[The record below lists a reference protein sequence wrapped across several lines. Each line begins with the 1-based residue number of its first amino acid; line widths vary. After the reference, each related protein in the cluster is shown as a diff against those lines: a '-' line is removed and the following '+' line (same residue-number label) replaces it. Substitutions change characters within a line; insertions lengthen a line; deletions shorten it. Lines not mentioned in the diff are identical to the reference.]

1 MKTIRIAIAVLLVLA
16 VAALAGVGRPEAAE
30 SASDDPRAGITVTG
44 SGESRRIPDR
54 AQIMFGVQTHGATA
68 DATQTAH
75 AAEVKRLIAALKAA
89 GVAAKDLKTEHF
101 DVSPR
106 YDVDKVDKP
115 EGYQANS
122 SVTVTDQPLDRASQL
137 SDVGV
142 KAGADSVSGPGL
154 STADPDAGY
163 DKALERAFADARAK
177 AEVLAKAADVSV
189 GEVTSIVEGSQP
201 SYMPMY
207 ATAELR
213 AKDAQMPIE
222 PGSEQV
228 TAVVTVTFALG
239 G

>member
-1 MKTIRIAIAVLLVLA
+1 MIKVAIAAFLVLA
-16 VAALAGVGRPEAAE
+16 AAAVVGVGRPESAGGAAQD
-30 SASDDPRAGITVTG
+30 ARQGITVTG
-44 SGESRRIPDR
+44 SGRIRSTPDR
-54 AQIMFGVQTHGATA
+54 ATLTFGIQTRGATA
-68 DATQTAH
+68 DATHAAH
-75 AAEVKRLIAALKAA
+75 AAEVKRLIAALRAA
-89 GVAAKDLKTEHF
+89 GVAAKDIKTEQF

-106 YDVDKVDKP
+106 YDVDKP

-122 SVTVTDQPLDRASQL
+122 SVTVNNQPLDRASRL

-142 KAGADSVSGPGL
+142 NAGADSVSGPGL
-154 STADPDAGY
+154 FVADPDAGY
-163 DKALERAFADARAK
+163 DKALVRAFADAKAK
-177 AEVLAKAADVSV
+177 AEVLAKATGVSL